1 MQITLAVLL
10 ITASMRQGRNSSL
23 YGSSLYPRWFS
34 DFLQSVHSL
43 LIVFIAVFLVFP
55 GQASANSDVDEL
67 LAQSTGPDG
76 VVFEIV
82 ESDKSALE
90 YLLPRVR
97 EAITRI
103 RGKFPDTDFAVV
115 SHGREEFALQT
126 RYQAEQSVIHNQ
138 VLSLVAD
145 DVPVYVCETHA
156 GWYGVSAEDFPDYVD
171 VAPSGPGQI
180 NLYLELGYQ
189 LIVIE

>member
-1 MQITLAVLL
+1 MRCL
-10 ITASMRQGRNSSL
+10 IK
-23 YGSSLYPRWFS
+23 
-34 DFLQSVHSL
+34 
-43 LIVFIAVFLVFP
+43 FIAVVLIFL
-55 GQASANSDVDEL
+55 GQASANSDLDNL
-67 LAQSTGPDG
+67 LAQSTTPDG

-82 ESDKSALE
+82 ESDMSALE

-97 EAITRI
+97 EAITKI
-103 RGKFPDTDFAVV
+103 REKFPDTDFAVV

-126 RYQAEQSVIHNQ
+126 RYQTEQSEIHNA
-138 VLSLVAD
+138 VLSLVAE

-156 GWYGVSAEDFPDYVD
+156 GWYGVSAEDFPDYVE
-171 VAPSGPGQI
+171 VAPTGPGQI

>member
-1 MQITLAVLL
+1 MRSLTKFIGIALL
-10 ITASMRQGRNSSL
+10 
-23 YGSSLYPRWFS
+23 
-34 DFLQSVHSL
+34 L
-43 LIVFIAVFLVFP
+43 L
-55 GQASANSDVDEL
+55 GQASANTDVDNL
-67 LAQSTGPDG
+67 LAQSTTPDG

-126 RYQAEQSVIHNQ
+126 RYQTEQSGIHNA
-138 VLSLVAD
+138 VLSLVAE

-156 GWYGVSAEDFPDYVD
+156 GWYGVSADDFPDYVE

>member
-1 MQITLAVLL
+1 
-10 ITASMRQGRNSSL
+10 MRRL
-23 YGSSLYPRWFS
+23 TK
-34 DFLQSVHSL
+34 
-43 LIVFIAVFLVFP
+43 FIAVALIFL
-55 GQASANSDVDEL
+55 GQASANSDLDNL
-67 LAQSTGPDG
+67 LAQSTTPDG

-82 ESDKSALE
+82 ESDMSALE

-97 EAITRI
+97 EAITKI
-103 RGKFPDTDFAVV
+103 RKKFPDTDFAVV

-126 RYQAEQSVIHNQ
+126 RYQTEQSKIHNA
-138 VLSLVAD
+138 VLSLVAE

-156 GWYGVSAEDFPDYVD
+156 GWYGVSAEDFPDYVE
-171 VAPSGPGQI
+171 VAPTGPGQI

>member
-1 MQITLAVLL
+1 
-10 ITASMRQGRNSSL
+10 MRCL
-23 YGSSLYPRWFS
+23 TK
-34 DFLQSVHSL
+34 
-43 LIVFIAVFLVFP
+43 FIAVALIFL
-55 GQASANSDVDEL
+55 GQASANSDLDNL
-67 LAQSTGPDG
+67 LAQSTTPDG

-82 ESDKSALE
+82 ESDMSALE

-97 EAITRI
+97 EAITKI
-103 RGKFPDTDFAVV
+103 REKFPDTDFAVV

-126 RYQAEQSVIHNQ
+126 RYQTEQSEIHNA
-138 VLSLVAD
+138 VLSLVAE

-156 GWYGVSAEDFPDYVD
+156 GWYGVSAEDFPDYVE
-171 VAPSGPGQI
+171 VAPTGPGQI

>member
-1 MQITLAVLL
+1 MRCL
-10 ITASMRQGRNSSL
+10 IK
-23 YGSSLYPRWFS
+23 
-34 DFLQSVHSL
+34 
-43 LIVFIAVFLVFP
+43 FIAVVLIFL
-55 GQASANSDVDEL
+55 GQASANSDLDNL
-67 LAQSTGPDG
+67 LAQSTTLDG

-82 ESDKSALE
+82 ESDMSALE

-97 EAITRI
+97 EAITKI
-103 RGKFPDTDFAVV
+103 RKKFPDTDFAVV

-126 RYQAEQSVIHNQ
+126 RYQTEQSKIHNA
-138 VLSLVAD
+138 VLSLVAE

-156 GWYGVSAEDFPDYVD
+156 GWYGVSAEDFPDYVE
-171 VAPSGPGQI
+171 VAPTGPGQI

>member
-1 MQITLAVLL
+1 
-10 ITASMRQGRNSSL
+10 MRCL
-23 YGSSLYPRWFS
+23 TK
-34 DFLQSVHSL
+34 
-43 LIVFIAVFLVFP
+43 FIAVALIFL
-55 GQASANSDVDEL
+55 GQASANSDLDNL
-67 LAQSTGPDG
+67 LARSTTPDG

-97 EAITRI
+97 EAITKI
-103 RGKFPDTDFAVV
+103 REKFPDTDFAVV

-126 RYQAEQSVIHNQ
+126 RYQTEQSEIHNA
-138 VLSLVAD
+138 VLSLVAE

-156 GWYGVSAEDFPDYVD
+156 GWYGVSAEDFPDYVE
-171 VAPSGPGQI
+171 VAPTGPGQI

>member
-1 MQITLAVLL
+1 MHALTK
-10 ITASMRQGRNSSL
+10 
-23 YGSSLYPRWFS
+23 
-34 DFLQSVHSL
+34 
-43 LIVFIAVFLVFP
+43 FIAVSLVFL
-55 GQASANSDVDEL
+55 GQASANSDVDNL
-67 LAQSTGPDG
+67 LAQSTTPDG

-97 EAITRI
+97 EAITKI
-103 RGKFPDTDFAVV
+103 REKFPDTDFAVV

-126 RYQAEQSVIHNQ
+126 RYQTEQSEIHNA
-138 VLSLVAD
+138 VLSLVAEEI
-145 DVPVYVCETHA
+145 PVYVCETHA
-156 GWYGVSAEDFPDYVD
+156 GWYGVSADNFPDYVE

>member
-1 MQITLAVLL
+1 
-10 ITASMRQGRNSSL
+10 MRCL
-23 YGSSLYPRWFS
+23 TK
-34 DFLQSVHSL
+34 
-43 LIVFIAVFLVFP
+43 IIAVALIFL
-55 GQASANSDVDEL
+55 GQASANSDVDNL
-67 LAQSTGPDG
+67 LAQSTTPDG

-97 EAITRI
+97 EAIIKI
-103 RGKFPDTDFAVV
+103 REKFPDTDFAVV

-126 RYQAEQSVIHNQ
+126 RYQAEQSEIHNA
-138 VLSLVAD
+138 VLSLVAE

-156 GWYGVSAEDFPDYVD
+156 GWYGVSADDFPDYVE

>member
-1 MQITLAVLL
+1 M
-10 ITASMRQGRNSSL
+10 S
-23 YGSSLYPRWFS
+23 GSSLYLKRYSGFQLP
-34 DFLQSVHSL
+34 VYSL
-43 LIVFIAVFLVFP
+43 ILFIAVFLAFP
-55 GQASANSDVDEL
+55 GHASANDDVDEL
-67 LAQSTGPDG
+67 LAHATAPDG

-82 ESDKSALE
+82 ESDESALE

-97 EAITRI
+97 DAITRI
-103 RGKFPDTDFAVV
+103 RKMYPDTDFAVV

-126 RYQAEQSVIHNQ
+126 RYQTEQPEIHNA

-145 DVPVYVCETHA
+145 DVPVHVCETHA

-171 VAPSGPGQI
+171 VAPTGPGQI
-180 NLYLELGYQ
+180 RLYLELGYH

>member
-1 MQITLAVLL
+1 
-10 ITASMRQGRNSSL
+10 MRRL
-23 YGSSLYPRWFS
+23 TK
-34 DFLQSVHSL
+34 
-43 LIVFIAVFLVFP
+43 FIAVALIFL
-55 GQASANSDVDEL
+55 GQASANSDLDNL
-67 LAQSTGPDG
+67 LAQSTTPDG

-82 ESDKSALE
+82 ESDMSALE

-97 EAITRI
+97 EAITKI
-103 RGKFPDTDFAVV
+103 REKFPDTDFAVV

-126 RYQAEQSVIHNQ
+126 RYQTEQSEIHNA
-138 VLSLVAD
+138 VLSLVAE

-156 GWYGVSAEDFPDYVD
+156 GWYGVSAEDFPDYVE
-171 VAPSGPGQI
+171 VAPTGPGQI

>member
-1 MQITLAVLL
+1 
-10 ITASMRQGRNSSL
+10 MRCL
-23 YGSSLYPRWFS
+23 TK
-34 DFLQSVHSL
+34 
-43 LIVFIAVFLVFP
+43 FIAVALIFL
-55 GQASANSDVDEL
+55 GQASANSDVDNL
-67 LAQSTGPDG
+67 LAQSTTPDG

-97 EAITRI
+97 DAITKI
-103 RGKFPDTDFAVV
+103 REKFPDTEFAVV

-126 RYQAEQSVIHNQ
+126 RYQAEQSKIHNA
-138 VLSLVAD
+138 VLSLVAEEI
-145 DVPVYVCETHA
+145 PVYVCETHA
-156 GWYGVSAEDFPDYVD
+156 GWYGVSADDFPDYVE

>member
-1 MQITLAVLL
+1 
-10 ITASMRQGRNSSL
+10 MRCL
-23 YGSSLYPRWFS
+23 TK
-34 DFLQSVHSL
+34 
-43 LIVFIAVFLVFP
+43 FIAVALIFL
-55 GQASANSDVDEL
+55 GQASANSDVDNL
-67 LAQSTGPDG
+67 LAQSTTPDG

-97 EAITRI
+97 DAITRI
-103 RGKFPDTDFAVV
+103 REKFPDTDFAVV

-126 RYQAEQSVIHNQ
+126 RYQTEQSEIHNA
-138 VLSLVAD
+138 VLSLVAEEI
-145 DVPVYVCETHA
+145 PVYVCETHA
-156 GWYGVSAEDFPDYVD
+156 GWYGVSADDFPDYVE

>member
-1 MQITLAVLL
+1 
-10 ITASMRQGRNSSL
+10 MRRL
-23 YGSSLYPRWFS
+23 TK
-34 DFLQSVHSL
+34 
-43 LIVFIAVFLVFP
+43 FIAVALIFL
-55 GQASANSDVDEL
+55 GQASANSDLDNL
-67 LAQSTGPDG
+67 LAQSTTPDG

-82 ESDKSALE
+82 ESDMSALE

-97 EAITRI
+97 EAITKI
-103 RGKFPDTDFAVV
+103 REKFPDTDFAVV

-126 RYQAEQSVIHNQ
+126 RYQTEQSKIHNA
-138 VLSLVAD
+138 VLSLVAE

-156 GWYGVSAEDFPDYVD
+156 GWYGVSAEDFPDYVE
-171 VAPSGPGQI
+171 VAPTGPGQI

>member
-1 MQITLAVLL
+1 MHALTK
-10 ITASMRQGRNSSL
+10 
-23 YGSSLYPRWFS
+23 
-34 DFLQSVHSL
+34 
-43 LIVFIAVFLVFP
+43 FIAVSLVFL
-55 GQASANSDVDEL
+55 GQASANSDVDNL
-67 LAQSTGPDG
+67 LAQSTTSDG

-97 EAITRI
+97 EAITKI
-103 RGKFPDTDFAVV
+103 REKFPDTDFAVV
-115 SHGREEFALQT
+115 SHGREEFALQN
-126 RYQAEQSVIHNQ
+126 RYHTDQSEIHNA
-138 VLSLVAD
+138 VLSLVAEEI
-145 DVPVYVCETHA
+145 PVYVCETHA
-156 GWYGVSAEDFPDYVD
+156 GWYGVSADNFPDYVE

>member
-1 MQITLAVLL
+1 
-10 ITASMRQGRNSSL
+10 MRCL
-23 YGSSLYPRWFS
+23 TK
-34 DFLQSVHSL
+34 
-43 LIVFIAVFLVFP
+43 FIAVALIIL
-55 GQASANSDVDEL
+55 GQASANSDVDNL
-67 LAQSTGPDG
+67 LAQSTTPDG

-97 EAITRI
+97 EAITKI
-103 RGKFPDTDFAVV
+103 REKFPDTDFAVV

-126 RYQAEQSVIHNQ
+126 RYQTEQSGIHNA
-138 VLSLVAD
+138 VLSLVAE

-156 GWYGVSAEDFPDYVD
+156 GWYGVSADDFPDYVE

>member
-1 MQITLAVLL
+1 
-10 ITASMRQGRNSSL
+10 MRSL
-23 YGSSLYPRWFS
+23 TK
-34 DFLQSVHSL
+34 
-43 LIVFIAVFLVFP
+43 FIAVALIFL
-55 GQASANSDVDEL
+55 GLASANSDLDNL
-67 LAQSTGPDG
+67 LAQSTTPDG

-82 ESDKSALE
+82 ESDMSALE

-97 EAITRI
+97 EAITKI
-103 RGKFPDTDFAVV
+103 REKFPDTDFAVV

-126 RYQAEQSVIHNQ
+126 RYQTEQSKIHNA
-138 VLSLVAD
+138 VLSLVAE

-156 GWYGVSAEDFPDYVD
+156 GWYGVSAEDFPDYVE
-171 VAPSGPGQI
+171 VAPTGPGQI

>member
-1 MQITLAVLL
+1 
-10 ITASMRQGRNSSL
+10 MRCL
-23 YGSSLYPRWFS
+23 TK
-34 DFLQSVHSL
+34 
-43 LIVFIAVFLVFP
+43 FIAVALIFL
-55 GQASANSDVDEL
+55 GQASANSDVDNL
-67 LAQSTGPDG
+67 LAQSTTPDG

-97 EAITRI
+97 DAITRI
-103 RGKFPDTDFAVV
+103 REKFPDTDFAVV

-126 RYQAEQSVIHNQ
+126 RYQTEQSEIHNA
-138 VLSLVAD
+138 VLSLVAED
-145 DVPVYVCETHA
+145 IPVYVCETHA
-156 GWYGVSAEDFPDYVD
+156 GWYGVSADDFPDYVE

>member
-1 MQITLAVLL
+1 
-10 ITASMRQGRNSSL
+10 MRCL
-23 YGSSLYPRWFS
+23 TK
-34 DFLQSVHSL
+34 
-43 LIVFIAVFLVFP
+43 FIAVALIFL
-55 GQASANSDVDEL
+55 GLASANSDVDNL
-67 LAQSTGPDG
+67 LAQSTTPDG

-82 ESDKSALE
+82 ESDMSALE

-97 EAITRI
+97 EAITKI
-103 RGKFPDTDFAVV
+103 RKKFPDTDFAVV

-126 RYQAEQSVIHNQ
+126 RYQTEQSEIHNA
-138 VLSLVAD
+138 VLSLVAE

-156 GWYGVSAEDFPDYVD
+156 GWYGVSADDFPDYVE

>member
-1 MQITLAVLL
+1 M
-10 ITASMRQGRNSSL
+10 S
-23 YGSSLYPRWFS
+23 GSSLYPKRYSGFQ
-34 DFLQSVHSL
+34 LPVHSL
-43 LIVFIAVFLVFP
+43 ILCIVVCLVSLGP
-55 GQASANSDVDEL
+55 ALANSDVDEL
-67 LAQSTGPDG
+67 LAQSAAPDG

-82 ESDKSALE
+82 ESDSSALE

-103 RGKFPDTDFAVV
+103 RKKYPDTDFAVV

-126 RYQAEQSVIHNQ
+126 RYQAEQSEIHNQ
-138 VLSLVAD
+138 VLSLVAE

-156 GWYGVSAEDFPDYVD
+156 GWYGVSADDFPDYVE
-171 VAPSGPGQI
+171 VAPTGPGQI

>member
-1 MQITLAVLL
+1 MHALTK
-10 ITASMRQGRNSSL
+10 
-23 YGSSLYPRWFS
+23 
-34 DFLQSVHSL
+34 
-43 LIVFIAVFLVFP
+43 FIAVSLVFL
-55 GQASANSDVDEL
+55 GQASANSDVDNL
-67 LAQSTGPDG
+67 LAQSTTPDG

-97 EAITRI
+97 EAITKTRE
-103 RGKFPDTDFAVV
+103 KFPDTDFAVV

-126 RYQAEQSVIHNQ
+126 RYQTEQSEIHNA
-138 VLSLVAD
+138 VLSLVAEEI
-145 DVPVYVCETHA
+145 PVYVCETHA
-156 GWYGVSAEDFPDYVD
+156 GWYGVSADNFPDYVE

>member
-1 MQITLAVLL
+1 M
-10 ITASMRQGRNSSL
+10 
-23 YGSSLYPRWFS
+23 
-34 DFLQSVHSL
+34 HSL
-43 LIVFIAVFLVFP
+43 LKFIAVALILL
-55 GQASANSDVDEL
+55 GQASANTDVDNL
-67 LAQSTGPDG
+67 LAQPAAPDG

-103 RGKFPDTDFAVV
+103 REKFPDTDFAVV

-126 RYQAEQSVIHNQ
+126 RYQTEQSEIHNA

-156 GWYGVSAEDFPDYVD
+156 RWYGVSADDFPDYVE
-171 VAPSGPGQI
+171 VAPTGPGQI

>member
-1 MQITLAVLL
+1 
-10 ITASMRQGRNSSL
+10 MRCL
-23 YGSSLYPRWFS
+23 TK
-34 DFLQSVHSL
+34 
-43 LIVFIAVFLVFP
+43 FIAVALIFL
-55 GQASANSDVDEL
+55 GQASANSDVDNL
-67 LAQSTGPDG
+67 LAQSTTPDG

-97 EAITRI
+97 EAITKI
-103 RGKFPDTDFAVV
+103 REKFPDTDFAVV

-126 RYQAEQSVIHNQ
+126 RYQTEQSEIHNA
-138 VLSLVAD
+138 VLSLVAE

-156 GWYGVSAEDFPDYVD
+156 GWYGVSAEDFPDYVE
-171 VAPSGPGQI
+171 VAPTGPGQI

>member
-1 MQITLAVLL
+1 MHAL
-10 ITASMRQGRNSSL
+10 IK
-23 YGSSLYPRWFS
+23 
-34 DFLQSVHSL
+34 
-43 LIVFIAVFLVFP
+43 FIAVALIFL
-55 GQASANSDVDEL
+55 GQASANSDIDNL
-67 LAQSTGPDG
+67 LAQSTTPDG

-97 EAITRI
+97 EAITKI
-103 RGKFPDTDFAVV
+103 REKFPDTDFAVV

-126 RYQAEQSVIHNQ
+126 RYQTEQSEIHNA
-138 VLSLVAD
+138 VLSLVAEEI
-145 DVPVYVCETHA
+145 PVYVCETHA
-156 GWYGVSAEDFPDYVD
+156 GWYGVSADDFPDYVE

-180 NLYLELGYQ
+180 SLYLELGYQ

>member
-1 MQITLAVLL
+1 
-10 ITASMRQGRNSSL
+10 MRCL
-23 YGSSLYPRWFS
+23 TK
-34 DFLQSVHSL
+34 
-43 LIVFIAVFLVFP
+43 FIAVALIFL
-55 GQASANSDVDEL
+55 GQASANSDVDNL
-67 LAQSTGPDG
+67 LAQSTTPEG

-97 EAITRI
+97 EAIIKI
-103 RGKFPDTDFAVV
+103 REKFPDTDFAVV

-126 RYQAEQSVIHNQ
+126 RYQTEQSEIHNA
-138 VLSLVAD
+138 VLSLVAE

-156 GWYGVSAEDFPDYVD
+156 GWYGVSADDFPDYVE